1 MSVHH
6 CRSHGDASFVGWPRV
21 VSCGRGCPI
30 DVPVT
35 AARTG
40 TCASGCLMRRRNRLS
55 LLAARIDHSAGLER
69 SARTS

>member
-6 CRSHGDASFVGWPRV
+6 CRNHGDASFVSWPRV

-40 TCASGCLMRRRNRLS
+40 TCASGCLMRHRSRLS
-55 LLAARIDHSAGLER
+55 LLAARIDQSA
-69 SARTS
+69 